1 MWKAYKSYWK
11 KTFRYRDRA
20 TRSEFWWPALVNI
33 ILTVVAVAL
42 LVTFLIYAIGVVFAG
57 NVSSNMKTSAIVCL
71 LVALPV
77 CLFLA
82 VSVLPTIAVTVR
94 RLRDVGLSGWTY
106 LVYLIANAIL
116 PSCGKVGVLLS
127 CLLEIAMVVLY
138 CLPADTIKHGWWSP
152 DFRSENVNDK
162 VIMDSR
168 VVAVKTP
175 DKQDK

>member
-33 ILTVVAVAL
+33 ILTAIAVAL
-42 LVTFLIYAIGVVFAG
+42 LVTFLIYAIAVVFAG
-57 NVSSNMKTSAIVCL
+57 NVSSTMKTSAIVCL
-71 LVALPV
+71 LIALPV

-116 PSCGKVGVLLS
+116 SSCGEVGASLA

-152 DFRSENVNDK
+152 DFHGESVNGKD
-162 VIMDSR
+162 VW
-168 VVAVKTP
+168 
-175 DKQDK
+175 